1 MILTLHDYREAQED
15 SDEDE
20 EEGVGSAEENKE
32 DQVSE
37 SPKQPE
43 ETEFQ
48 RRQKEL
54 IQKQMQA

>member
-1 MILTLHDYREAQED
+1 MILTLDDYREAQED

-20 EEGVGSAEENKE
+20 EEGGGSAEENKE
-32 DQVSE
+32 EQVSE